1 MEGVVEIRS
10 FAWIVEDYPLLLAC
24 SFKLRLPR
32 HLICNAPCL
41 QILKIIHNSAQVI
54 NTPFRGIRLWGNKNR
69 LKRSP
74 MFAAQYWVAYKK
86 QYQLSTQYH
95 TNWDRRAVFWD
106 RSNCRQVVDPSANFD
121 PTPVFGWTPNPSRSL
136 TLLPILTLLF
146 LILTQLRFPN
156 PSGSLTLLPIVIL
169 LFPILTQLRFSNPSG
184 SLTRAN

>member
-1 MEGVVEIRS
+1 MPCNDDHDDHDHDHGGDHDHRDHGDDDVEGRQVQVMEGVVEIRS

-86 QYQLSTQYH
+86 SISCPHKITQIG
-95 TNWDRRAVFWD
+95 TIVLF
-106 RSNCRQVVDPSANFD
+106 
-121 PTPVFGWTPNPSRSL
+121 FGIGQIVGKSL
-136 TLLPILTLLF
+136 TLLPILT
-146 LILTQLRFPN
+146 
-156 PSGSLTLLPIVIL
+156 
-169 LFPILTQLRFSNPSG
+169 QLRFSDPSG